1 MSAYFPFISLWF
13 LSHVRISLAGGSFEI
28 SYALI
33 GFAVVRH
40 RKVSPGLAA
49 K

>member
-1 MSAYFPFISLWF
+1 MSTYSPFISLWF